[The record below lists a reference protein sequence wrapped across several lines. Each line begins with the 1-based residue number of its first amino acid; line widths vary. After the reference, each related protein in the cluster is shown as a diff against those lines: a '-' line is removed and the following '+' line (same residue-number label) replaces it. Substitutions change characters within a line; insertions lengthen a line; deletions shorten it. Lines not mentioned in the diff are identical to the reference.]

1 MGADRPDADLL
12 IDDVYTAEAEGT
24 GREGSAP
31 GRRPHAHPRPG
42 SLSPPRGWL
51 EPRPSPVEADF
62 VETLLAG
69 LVYGVEAGAR
79 VLLLA
84 AVWVTDGVGAELVA
98 HSWGPPPAAP
108 PEGLALGARN
118 PCTLRPS
125 LDTRTHT
132 QTHTPTHAHSTAR
145 PSQAA
150 RFYPIHLYTCKLTTA
165 PRDLCPNRL
174 KFKQTYSHTQA
185 QKHGSLTGGPSHGTG
200 SPTHRPAGCW
210 LGQSH

>member
-1 MGADRPDADLL
+1 MISGRRAGDTGGAGWGLPTPQELLVGADRPDADLL

-125 LDTRTHT
+125 LDTHTYATNTTHT
-132 QTHTPTHAHSTAR
+132 HKHTTPLDVMEVSEKNKK
-145 PSQAA
+145 SV
-150 RFYPIHLYTCKLTTA
+150 
-165 PRDLCPNRL
+165 
-174 KFKQTYSHTQA
+174 
-185 QKHGSLTGGPSHGTG
+185 
-200 SPTHRPAGCW
+200 
-210 LGQSH
+210 